1 MKKKAAVIGAL
12 ILVIALIALVAITT
26 CLPMLK
32 MADDPEEIR
41 IFIEERG
48 IWGVLFF
55 IFVTAVQVIAAVI
68 PGGPLEIAAGYC
80 FGPVKGALI
89 ADIGM
94 TLGSMAV
101 FCFVRRFGM
110 SFVEIFFSKEKIES
124 LKFLKTNRNSKII
137 IFFLF
142 LIPGAPKDLLAYG
155 VGLTDISIYS
165 WLFITAIG
173 RFPSILLSAMGGDIL
188 EEQRYGVFVIVLLV
202 IVVLTLA
209 GSLLYRKISD

>member
-110 SFVEIFFSKEKIES
+110 SFVEIFF
-124 LKFLKTNRNSKII
+124 
-137 IFFLF
+137 
-142 LIPGAPKDLLAYG
+142 
-155 VGLTDISIYS
+155 
-165 WLFITAIG
+165 
-173 RFPSILLSAMGGDIL
+173 
-188 EEQRYGVFVIVLLV
+188 QRKRLNP
-202 IVVLTLA
+202 
-209 GSLLYRKISD
+209 